1 MVIKLEQKLV
11 MTDQET
17 MKWVV
22 KTLVLEQE
30 KDGNV
35 LLPLIKKVDACRSV
49 ETGQQLLKKNAMT
62 ELLVMTKGAIMNA
75 LFHYLDG
82 NVSQEILKNLQ
93 IAL

>member
-1 MVIKLEQKLV
+1 V

-49 ETGQQLLKKNAMT
+49 ETG
-62 ELLVMTKGAIMNA
+62 
-75 LFHYLDG
+75 
-82 NVSQEILKNLQ
+82 
-93 IAL
+93 